1 MACRPVKPDPHLG
14 AFSLACHSYRDTAI
28 QDVATSYEHGGIST
42 RGCKSRSKSG
52 VTRTLAR
59 DIQTVRE
66 DKVQVVSDY
75 GSQNIGYTD
84 QAEKQPARLDERWD
98 DGKHCR

>member
-1 MACRPVKPDPHLG
+1 MSSLG
-14 AFSLACHSYRDTAI
+14 LFYCGIGRDTTI

-59 DIQTVRE
+59 DIQTARE
-66 DKVQVVSDY
+66 GKVQVVSDY
-75 GSQNIGYTD
+75 GIQSIGYTD
-84 QAEKQPARLDERWD
+84 QAAKQPARLDERWD